1 LGIKGNPNFGLVRTL
16 MVGVKTMKL
25 ETISKGRWFNE
36 LRLADMDNQG
46 GMAALLNVDTFADF
60 ATVSM
65 SGKRA
70 P

>member
-1 LGIKGNPNFGLVRTL
+1 
-16 MVGVKTMKL
+16 
-25 ETISKGRWFNE
+25 
-36 LRLADMDNQG
+36 MDNQG